1 MRLTN
6 VLLSTLIVAV
16 FSITTAF
23 TFSRSSESTKAGD
36 WFFLEDKKVSFGA
49 DHDVIHFGNWKDDVR
64 QLKLRV
70 TDGPLKMYSMKIH
83 FDNGSVQNVELRN
96 RFAQGSE
103 SRVIDMDGGLRHLTK
118 IEFWYETK
126 GFARGKSRVAV
137 WGRN

>member
-1 MRLTN
+1 MRLTTFFY
-6 VLLSTLIVAV
+6 SAAIAAV
-16 FSITTAF
+16 FSFTASF
-23 TFSRSSESTKAGD
+23 TSIKTSKTNKTGN
-36 WFFLEDKKVSFGA
+36 WFFLEDKTVGFGV

-64 QLKLRV
+64 QIKLKI
-70 TDGPLKMYSMKIH
+70 TDGPLKMYNMKIH
-83 FDNGSVQNVELRN
+83 FDNGTTQDVSLRL

-126 GFARGKSRVAV
+126 GFARGRARVAV